1 MIGNVRT
8 FDAAYSR
15 WKAAAERNGQ
25 NSKLVL
31 SLGYFRGLSCEF
43 SKAEGRAVLDL
54 TDGSLSVEGAGLPER
69 RDFDVWLVHKR
80 PGPGQSVNPE
90 LGDRMIRAAALV
102 RHGDIS
108 FTPYAGRVLRSPPPI
123 RIMGTRFIRIY

>member
-1 MIGNVRT
+1 MTGIFFFDHSLEIRKQKLKSRIFLFGFFHLLIDGLVIEILLGVYPVLHDEASRPMIGNVRT

-54 TDGSLSVEGAGLPER
+54 TDGSLSVEGAR
-69 RDFDVWLVHKR
+69 T
-80 PGPGQSVNPE
+80 S
-90 LGDRMIRAAALV
+90 
-102 RHGDIS
+102 
-108 FTPYAGRVLRSPPPI
+108 
-123 RIMGTRFIRIY
+123 